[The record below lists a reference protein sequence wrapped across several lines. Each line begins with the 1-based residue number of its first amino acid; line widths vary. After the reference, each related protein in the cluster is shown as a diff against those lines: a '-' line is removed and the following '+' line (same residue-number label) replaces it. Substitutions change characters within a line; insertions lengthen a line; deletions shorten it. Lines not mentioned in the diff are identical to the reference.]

1 MSVRGSIFIISAPS
15 GTGKST
21 LTRRILKKVPRITYS
36 ISSTTRPIRRDE
48 TNGVEYNFKD
58 KATFQKMIEEGL
70 FLEHAE
76 VHGNYYGTEKA
87 SVNQILDSGSDVLFD
102 IDFQG
107 ANQIK
112 IAHPESVSIFI
123 MPPSLAVL
131 EERLRKRGTE
141 DESTIIERLQAA
153 ESEMANSKEYDY
165 VVVNEDLDSANGKI
179 EEIIEIERKRV
190 SST

>member
-102 IDFQG
+102 IDIQG

-131 EERLRKRGTE
+131 EERLRRRGTE